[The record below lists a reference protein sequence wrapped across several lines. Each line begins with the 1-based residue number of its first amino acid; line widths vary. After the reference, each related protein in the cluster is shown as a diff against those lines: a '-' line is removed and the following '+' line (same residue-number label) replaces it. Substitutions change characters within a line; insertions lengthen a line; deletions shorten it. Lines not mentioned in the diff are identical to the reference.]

1 MTFKQTYDFA
11 QDLSYGCQALGFTP
25 TIMSDGKDWRFLGI
39 QSKNRKEWALT
50 HLANMFQRVT
60 TVAFYDTLGPEATK
74 YCVDQTQV
82 TTIACTID
90 CVTKLAQLKKDEAGT
105 GVDKMR
111 TLDNIIVFGL
121 DNE

>member
-1 MTFKQTYDFA
+1 
-11 QDLSYGCQALGFTP
+11 
-25 TIMSDGKDWRFLGI
+25 
-39 QSKNRKEWALT
+39 
-50 HLANMFQRVT
+50 MFQRVT

-111 TLDNIIVFGL
+111 TLDNIIVFGF